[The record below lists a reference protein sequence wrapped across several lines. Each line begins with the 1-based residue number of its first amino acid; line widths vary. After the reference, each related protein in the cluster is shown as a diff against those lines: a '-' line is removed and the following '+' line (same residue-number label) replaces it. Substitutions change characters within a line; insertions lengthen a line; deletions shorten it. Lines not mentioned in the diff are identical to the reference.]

1 MDALLETLS
10 SVSLLLLPILG
21 VAILIFALILMKRVF
36 DVLKKVDTTMS
47 QVDETLKKI
56 DGPLNTI
63 VAVSKTVDMV
73 NSAAENAVKALAI
86 GVAKNYSII
95 ADWVK
100 QNIGK
105 HKEKEP
111 EETTEEELGLEEHHG
126 KQL

>member
-21 VAILIFALILMKRVF
+21 VAILIFILILMRRVF
-36 DVLKKVDTTMS
+36 DLLKKVDTTLN
-47 QVDETLKKI
+47 QVDATLKKI
-56 DGPLNTI
+56 DGPLNTV

-73 NSAAENAVKALAI
+73 NNVAENAVKTLAI
-86 GVAKNYSII
+86 AAAKNYSII

-111 EETTEEELGLEEHHG
+111 EETTEDELGL
-126 KQL
+126 